1 MNVTHTMNEP
11 DPCLPLI
18 LPPRYRLRD
27 LILGDYAFNDD
38 GERLHEC
45 KIFLEDITIFEA
57 EILSVLI
64 YRDIYLALIYR
75 RLLTTRQIFEYKR
88 GDEFREQSR

>member
-1 MNVTHTMNEP
+1 MAFVSVFFRGSPEGEGGYTKTNTKECTAAEETCTTMMNEP

-38 GERLHEC
+38 GER
-45 KIFLEDITIFEA
+45 
-57 EILSVLI
+57 
-64 YRDIYLALIYR
+64 
-75 RLLTTRQIFEYKR
+75 
-88 GDEFREQSR
+88 